1 LQRSR
6 GSFLS
11 RVQAGCIASREEN
24 LAAANIELSPE
35 DLREI
40 DSAASNI
47 SLQGAHYPENL
58 QKMVGRYARRCRS
71 CYREWREE
79 SL

>member
-1 LQRSR
+1 VDRSCP
-6 GSFLS
+6 GYK
-11 RVQAGCIASREEN
+11 QAASPREEN

-58 QKMVGRYARRCRS
+58 QKMVGR
-71 CYREWREE
+71 
-79 SL
+79 